1 MTAAF
6 VLVINMCIAGIFAV
20 AFGVIAATNRMA
32 RGAAFMAAGYA
43 LGIVDVA
50 LEFLLPFQTDPTP
63 VAVSIFVVFLLAL
76 SFCLIGISR
85 HYRVPTPRGAMIAI
99 WASALLL
106 APLAFSLPYGSPARG
121 MIYQFSYCLM
131 QGLAGVVILR
141 SGRRQALDLLL
152 MGMQFVAALLY
163 LVKPVIG
170 MLVGTATTPQAY
182 MATTYAAV
190 SQTMGAVTLV
200 AVAMVLLLVMIRD
213 ATAEMTARSETDPLS
228 SALNRRGFEQ
238 HGESALA
245 GGARGVLVAAD
256 LDHFKQ
262 INERRHAA
270 RPAPPRRRR
279 ALQRQGGGTEPCARG
294 AWRIA
299 AAARDGRCLTPPYGA
314 IGARRAVAIAPQ
326 SRHRA
331 AALSSPGPSAQSR

>member
-50 LEFLLPFQTDPTP
+50 LEFLLPFQADPTP
-63 VAVSIFVVFLLAL
+63 VAVGIFVVFLAAL

-85 HYRVPTPRGAMIAI
+85 HYRVPTPRGAMIAV

-170 MLVGTATTPQAY
+170 MLVGTATAPQAGQL
-182 MATTYAAV
+182 MMG
-190 SQTMGAVTLV
+190 MGA
-200 AVAMVLLLVMIRD
+200 
-213 ATAEMTARSETDPLS
+213 
-228 SALNRRGFEQ
+228 
-238 HGESALA
+238 
-245 GGARGVLVAAD
+245 
-256 LDHFKQ
+256 
-262 INERRHAA
+262 
-270 RPAPPRRRR
+270 
-279 ALQRQGGGTEPCARG
+279 
-294 AWRIA
+294 
-299 AAARDGRCLTPPYGA
+299 
-314 IGARRAVAIAPQ
+314 PQ
-326 SRHRA
+326 
-331 AALSSPGPSAQSR
+331 